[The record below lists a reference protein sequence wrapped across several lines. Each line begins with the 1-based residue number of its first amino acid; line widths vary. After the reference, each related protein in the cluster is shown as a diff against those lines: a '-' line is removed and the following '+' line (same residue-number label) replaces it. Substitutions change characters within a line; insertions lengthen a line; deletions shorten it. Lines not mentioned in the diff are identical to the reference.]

1 MPLDTTKSVK
11 SITYNGTNIPLYA
24 KPEQEKTVTPT
35 ASGVVVT
42 PDADYTL
49 SKVTVNGDSN
59 LTAGNIK
66 SGTKIFGV
74 TGTYNNAKPEQTKT
88 VDLSMA
94 SGNQV
99 ISPDNGKVLSSV
111 TITKPSTLVAENIK
125 KDVNI
130 GGVIGTLESGGG
142 DTSET
147 WVINESYNTTQVNFT
162 NISFTSNGKSFTSIR
177 ISSTRKLY
185 YDDTVVVNVQI
196 GESYEITWK
205 NLAYRKLIFS
215 TNPTGALLTWLQA
228 NGVKQGG
235 KLSNPTQ

>member
-1 MPLDTTKSVK
+1 M
-11 SITYNGTNIPLYA
+11 
-24 KPEQEKTVTPT
+24 
-35 ASGVVVT
+35 VVT

-66 SGTKIFGV
+66 SGAKIFGV

-99 ISPDNGKVLSSV
+99 VSPDNGKVLSSV

-130 GGVIGTLESGGG
+130 GGVVGTLESGGSG
-142 DTSET
+142 EM
-147 WVINESYNTTQVNFT
+147 V
-162 NISFTSNGKSFTSIR
+162 SFTATSAGP
-177 ISSTRKLY
+177 TLG
-185 YDDTVVVNVQI
+185 TPQI
-196 GESYEITWK
+196 WYCSGESVAQLEKYKTPVQCLKNSAIISVGAFSKLTGLIEI
-205 NLAYRKLIFS
+205 A
-215 TNPTGALLTWLQA
+215 ALSQSLYIYQITDNA
-228 NGVKQGG
+228 TATHGF
-235 KLSNPTQ
+235 